1 MILKRIFAIFAVAVL
16 MLTSACSITKEVEA
30 NAVPIAFTEMNNYY
44 VKNGV
49 NTNKPLRYSDHNFG
63 NMVRT
68 DAASQDLLDV
78 WVNTPHEKLTPVQIS
93 NYF

>member
-49 NTNKPLRYSDHNFG
+49 NTNKPLRKIINTESEFRAIFGEAAYMVSNGSPTPINFKRCNG
-63 NMVRT
+63 FEQRN
-68 DAASQDLLDV
+68 
-78 WVNTPHEKLTPVQIS
+78 
-93 NYF
+93 